1 MENNASP
8 NTGYAKKIFLAS
20 DYIIKILFLGLCLL
34 TPLFFLPISFDFFD
48 FNKTAL
54 FYSFASLSFVLY
66 AVKMVASK
74 TLYLKRS
81 FLDLPLLCLLIT
93 FSVSSF
99 FSENKYYSLIGT
111 QGSFEYSLVFTLV
124 SYLYFYTITS
134 NLKRADLEFG
144 LMSVLA
150 GGAIASLLFIPY
162 VLGFKLINNYW
173 TSDFFNTIGSVS
185 ALGAYL
191 AICFVLGI
199 GLIIESEK
207 TLVKGVISAGV
218 SIIALGVVLQLNL
231 ILFFTMAI
239 GSGLMLILAKDD
251 MVKESLPHLSSVAL
265 TTIISLLIVITPSIR
280 TSLGIKYP
288 LPRDINPS
296 VQVSWSVASTIIGNK
311 PFFGAGLN
319 SFYSNYSRYRPVYT
333 NSLDTWNFRFAR
345 PSSEYINILAT
356 AGVMGLLATVFLVF
370 RVIKKSVGVEQK
382 ASILEYKGTKEST
395 GFAISSKV
403 VLISLFVLL
412 ALRPTSLTLS
422 IVFLIILSTF
432 SALADSSKFIKKE
445 TPEVPPAVLV
455 VISLLCGTLWYFSYR
470 AYSADYYFRLGI
482 NDLSQGGRN
491 TYRLTQM
498 AVAQNPLS
506 DLYRSNYAQANL
518 ALANVLSQKQNLTDS
533 EKSDVQALVS
543 QAIREVRV
551 LTEVISP
558 LNPDSW
564 EIRADIYKSLNAVAE
579 DAKSWSIS
587 AYNNAIMLDPYN
599 PRLRVNLGGMY
610 FMSKDYQNALASF
623 ASAVNLKNDYANAHY
638 NLAQAY
644 KELKDLNNTA
654 IELEIVQR
662 LIPQDSE
669 DYKRVEEE
677 LKPIREAL
685 EKAKSTTQKPSVEQ
699 LEAKGTK
706 PAQVQEPLRNPAEQ
720 QNSIPAGN
728 DITTVPPVENP

>member
-1 MENNASP
+1 
-8 NTGYAKKIFLAS
+8 
-20 DYIIKILFLGLCLL
+20 
-34 TPLFFLPISFDFFD
+34 
-48 FNKTAL
+48 
-54 FYSFASLSFVLY
+54 
-66 AVKMVASK
+66 
-74 TLYLKRS
+74 
-81 FLDLPLLCLLIT
+81 
-93 FSVSSF
+93 
-99 FSENKYYSLIGT
+99 
-111 QGSFEYSLVFTLV
+111 
-124 SYLYFYTITS
+124 
-134 NLKRADLEFG
+134 
-144 LMSVLA
+144 
-150 GGAIASLLFIPY
+150 
-162 VLGFKLINNYW
+162 
-173 TSDFFNTIGSVS
+173 
-185 ALGAYL
+185 
-191 AICFVLGI
+191 
-199 GLIIESEK
+199 
-207 TLVKGVISAGV
+207 
-218 SIIALGVVLQLNL
+218 
-231 ILFFTMAI
+231 
-239 GSGLMLILAKDD
+239 
-251 MVKESLPHLSSVAL
+251 
-265 TTIISLLIVITPSIR
+265 
-280 TSLGIKYP
+280 
-288 LPRDINPS
+288 
-296 VQVSWSVASTIIGNK
+296 
-311 PFFGAGLN
+311 
-319 SFYSNYSRYRPVYT
+319 
-333 NSLDTWNFRFAR
+333 
-345 PSSEYINILAT
+345 
-356 AGVMGLLATVFLVF
+356 
-370 RVIKKSVGVEQK
+370 
-382 ASILEYKGTKEST
+382 
-395 GFAISSKV
+395 
-403 VLISLFVLL
+403 
-412 ALRPTSLTLS
+412 
-422 IVFLIILSTF
+422 
-432 SALADSSKFIKKE
+432 
-445 TPEVPPAVLV
+445 
-455 VISLLCGTLWYFSYR
+455 
-470 AYSADYYFRLGI
+470 
-482 NDLSQGGRN
+482 
-491 TYRLTQM
+491 M